1 VGGPG
6 RAENAPGNVLRCLD
20 ADPVRRSLLDFR
32 DVRDSG
38 VADPLIGFPLPKQWM
53 FVMAIWKE
61 PTTTTKEAAVLTPE
75 PAVKR
80 EPEHKNEHKVDHK
93 AEYKPDL
100 KPEHAADIAPSAAR
114 RPAPREAKESI
125 IAADITIAGKIDGSG
140 HVRIA
145 GRFEGDVNIQGDLTI
160 DAGAKLTGSVRA
172 NSVTI
177 GGEVE
182 GNIESAASVE
192 LLTTGVL
199 NGDLKGGTLTVAAGS
214 RMRGRV
220 EFGWGEEL
228 LPGKATL
235 SLGSRQ
241 AS

>member
-1 VGGPG
+1 
-6 RAENAPGNVLRCLD
+6 
-20 ADPVRRSLLDFR
+20 
-32 DVRDSG
+32 
-38 VADPLIGFPLPKQWM
+38 
-53 FVMAIWKE
+53 MAIWKE
-61 PTTTTKEAAVLTPE
+61 PTTTTKEATTMITSE
-75 PAVKR
+75 PVVKR
-80 EPEHKNEHKVDHK
+80 EPEHPV
-93 AEYKPDL
+93 
-100 KPEHAADIAPSAAR
+100 DIAPATTR

-125 IAADITIAGKIDGSG
+125 IAADITITGKIDGTG

-145 GRFEGDVNIQGDLTI
+145 GRFEGDVHIQGDLTI

-199 NGDLKGGTLTVAAGS
+199 NGDLKAGTLTVASGS

-220 EFGWGEEL
+220 EFGWGDEL
-228 LPGKATL
+228 LPGKSTL
-235 SLGSRQ
+235 SLGNRQ
-241 AS
+241 VS